1 MNEKTEDSA
10 EGLLEAWRQRIAAFR
25 IRPDQLSYIDHGKI
39 VAGGGFG
46 EVKKAVYTGRT
57 RKQSSV
63 ASPTTSNPKTHGIT
77 VAVKTLQ
84 IHMKIDGE
92 RIEKR
97 FMREAYV
104 WSQLKNDHIIE
115 FLGFYFSSSE
125 GKTEALLVCPWMENG
140 ESVRYVKQ
148 QHLPPGE
155 RLQLLLDAAKG
166 LQYLHSRVPPICHG
180 DIKGS
185 NVLVK
190 NDGRAAICDF
200 GLAQVL
206 DEEFERLASQTTHRG
221 TIRWTSPERLE
232 DNGPLAPSSDVWSWA
247 WLIWEFMTEKI
258 PFHFVSHASAVIFHI
273 VTLKFPAYDQ
283 EAAIS
288 AIPTLSK
295 LMQLCWQKEPESRLS
310 MEECIERLEQILEGF
325 EPPEDVGKDQNLFVR
340 TSPLFQPTATPSFP
354 PGPPPPEEFNSL
366 TKSGGVFDP
375 PTVIIPPS
383 PPGGRVPPAY
393 PGPMIPSGSDKSR
406 KDLPPIPPIPRQ
418 DDGTIILTTFDSSHE
433 QRTDL
438 EPSWEPKPQ
447 PAHVPENPPSAFN
460 FKGLGSFKLSKTSS
474 SESSN
479 KVTAIGLKKL
489 TQRLLPSFKRKPQQS
504 DAHHDGEWDWDII
517 PGPSQ
522 SSWQPPPNNTAG
534 NHDPSNQVNRDG
546 ADLRPQIDY
555 IMRTLQRLED
565 SQKQHSRTQEDITN
579 YLRQMGG
586 WFSGAPVFGSPYF
599 SSRPQPIVIGG
610 QPIVTVQP
618 TQPIYPGQ
626 PIQPGFAGQ
635 PTQPIVTGQPIQPIF
650 TGQPI
655 QPIFTGQPTQPIV
668 IGQPIRVVQ
677 PPGMAVPQIPAFIPP
692 SRIASPA
699 FTAGHPQTGSPGQS
713 PASIAYELARS
724 LRSPSPS
731 PVSPPSPVVTPH
743 LVPTAGGPRDYVT
756 VSLELSP
763 PLIEGPS
770 LSIRDSLASSSTH
783 LTRSDGTREVELE
796 LLYLPAIRQ
805 FKQSEFDLQYE
816 NGFEGGDQA
825 QMGVILETG
834 RAIAI
839 KPVTFT
845 PENGARASKRGL
857 MPQLNKWLKLW
868 GSLEHENVT
877 KVLGSAFVN
886 EAPAVITEW
895 CRGGNVAQYLEKS
908 PQADRRSLRTH
919 IDKKSNVLIDDER
932 VKLADIGILRFL
944 ETQHV
949 GAEMHG
955 RTGDARWTAPEVLEG
970 RGHRLRSDIY
980 SFGCLALFILRNE
993 LPYAALRNDVAVSK
1007 AIYRGDLPVS
1017 REVASGLHPTWKLCW
1032 AQDPQRRPRMSTIL
1046 ESVREI
1052 PVLVG
1057 KQHANGI
1064 VMDDSWNLGELPP

>member
-57 RKQSSV
+57 RKQSS
-63 ASPTTSNPKTHGIT
+63 AASSPTTSNPKTHGIT

-92 RIEKR
+92 RIER
-97 FMREAYV
+97 
-104 WSQLKNDHIIE
+104 LKNDHIIE

-148 QHLPPGE
+148 QHLAPGE
-155 RLQLLLDAAKG
+155 RLQL
-166 LQYLHSRVPPICHG
+166 
-180 DIKGS
+180 S

-295 LMQLCWQKEPESRLS
+295 LMQLCWQKEPGSRLS
-310 MEECIERLEQILEGF
+310 MEECIERLEQILEGY
-325 EPPEDVGKDQNLFVR
+325 EPPEHVGKDQNLFIR

-354 PGPPPPEEFNSL
+354 PGPPPPAEFNTL
-366 TKSGGVFDP
+366 TRSGGVFDP
-375 PTVIIPPS
+375 PTVIIPRS

-393 PGPMIPSGSDKSR
+393 PGPFIPLHSDKSR

-418 DDGTIILTTFDSSHE
+418 DDETPILTAFISSHE
-433 QRTDL
+433 QGTDL
-438 EPSWEPKPQ
+438 EPSWEPQ
-447 PAHVPENPPSAFN
+447 PPPADVPENPPSAFN

-489 TQRLLPSFKRKPQQS
+489 TKRLLPPFTRKPRQS
-504 DAHHDGEWDWDII
+504 DAHYDEEWDWDII
-517 PGPSQ
+517 PGPSH
-522 SSWQPPPNNTAG
+522 SPWQPPQNITEG
-534 NHDPSNQVNRDG
+534 DHDLSNHVNRDG

-618 TQPIYPGQ
+618 SQPIVTGQPTLPIYTGQPLQPNFTAHGQ
-626 PIQPGFAGQ
+626 PIQPGF
-635 PTQPIVTGQPIQPIF
+635 TGQPLRPGF
-650 TGQPI
+650 TGQPVVI
-655 QPIFTGQPTQPIV
+655 GAQPMPTGALPILAG
-668 IGQPIRVVQ
+668 GQPIRVVQ
-677 PPGMAVPQIPAFIPP
+677 PPRTVVPEIPAFIPP
-692 SRIASPA
+692 SKIASPA

-713 PASIAYELARS
+713 PPSIAYSLAHS

-743 LVPTAGGPRDYVT
+743 LVPTAGGHRDYRI
-756 VSLELSP
+756 VSLEPDSP
-763 PLIEGPS
+763 VIEGPS
-770 LSIRDSLASSSTH
+770 LSIRDSVGSSSIH
-783 LTRSDGTREVELE
+783 LPSPDGTREVELE

-805 FKQSEFDLQYE
+805 FKQSAFDLQYE

-825 QMGVILETG
+825 HMGVILETG

-845 PENGARASKRGL
+845 PKNGARSSEGAL

-895 CRGGNVAQYLEKS
+895 CTGGNVAQYLEKS
-908 PQADRRSLRTH
+908 PQADRRGLLRQIAQGLNYLHTVFPPMIHSSL
-919 IDKKSNVLIDDER
+919 KPSNVLIDDASER
-932 VKLADIGILRFL
+932 IKLADIGILRFL

-980 SFGCLALFILRNE
+980 SFGCLALFILRDE

-1007 AIYRGDLPVS
+1007 AIYRGDLPVN

-1032 AQDPQRRPRMSTIL
+1032 AQDPKRRPRMSTIL
-1046 ESVREI
+1046 ESLE
-1052 PVLVG
+1052 
-1057 KQHANGI
+1057 
-1064 VMDDSWNLGELPP
+1064 SW

>member
-1 MNEKTEDSA
+1 MA
-10 EGLLEAWRQRIAAFR
+10 EVGSRRSGAWRQRIAAFR
-25 IRPDQLSYIDHGKI
+25 IHPDQLSYIDHGKI
-39 VAGGGFG
+39 VAGGSFG
-46 EVKKAVYTGRT
+46 EVKKAVYNGRP
-57 RKQSSV
+57 RNRS
-63 ASPTTSNPKTHGIT
+63 ASPTTPNGKTHGIT

-148 QHLPPGE
+148 QHLAPGE
-155 RLQLLLDAAKG
+155 RLQL
-166 LQYLHSRVPPICHG
+166 
-180 DIKGS
+180 S

-232 DNGPLAPSSDVWSWA
+232 DNGPLTPSSDVWSWA

-258 PFHFVSHASAVIFHI
+258 PFHFVGHASAVIFHI

-283 EAAIS
+283 EVAIS

-310 MEECIERLEQILEGF
+310 MEECIERLEQILEDF

-340 TSPLFQPTATPSFP
+340 TSPLFQPTATPSFL

-383 PPGGRVPPAY
+383 PPGPPAY
-393 PGPMIPSGSDKSR
+393 PGPFIPSQPDKPR
-406 KDLPPIPPIPRQ
+406 KDIPAIPPIPGQ
-418 DDGTIILTTFDSSHE
+418 DDETPILTTFISSRE
-433 QRTDL
+433 QEKDL
-438 EPSWEPKPQ
+438 EPIGEPQ
-447 PAHVPENPPSAFN
+447 PPPADVPENPSSAFN
-460 FKGLGSFKLSKTSS
+460 FKGLVSFKLSKTSS

-479 KVTAIGLKKL
+479 KLTAIGLKKL
-489 TQRLLPSFKRKPQQS
+489 TKRLLPPFKRKPQQS
-504 DAHHDGEWDWDII
+504 DAHYDGERDWDII
-517 PGPSQ
+517 PGPSH
-522 SSWQPPPNNTAG
+522 SSWQPSQNITEG
-534 NHDPSNQVNRDG
+534 EHDPSNRVNRDG
-546 ADLRPQIDY
+546 ADL
-555 IMRTLQRLED
+555 RLED

-586 WFSGAPVFGSPYF
+586 WFSGAPVFESPY
-599 SSRPQPIVIGG
+599 SWSQP
-610 QPIVTVQP
+610 QPIVTVPPPIYIPGQLPPGVSPVFTGGRPIQVVQHPGMAGGPIPFIPPGSIRITVPNGWYPQTGPPGQSHPIYTGQP
-618 TQPIYPGQ
+618 TQLNFTARGQ
-626 PIQPGFAGQ
+626 PIQPGFTGQPTQPIVTSQ
-635 PTQPIVTGQPIQPIF
+635 PTQPIVTGQPI
-650 TGQPI
+650 
-655 QPIFTGQPTQPIV
+655 
-668 IGQPIRVVQ
+668 RVFQ
-677 PPGMAVPQIPAFIPP
+677 PPGMVVPQISAFIPP

-713 PASIAYELARS
+713 HPELASS
-724 LRSPSPS
+724 LPHRLPSRSPSPEAIPHRIS
-731 PVSPPSPVVTPH
+731 SADLQILQQHPDHPAVTTEPGSPPIT
-743 LVPTAGGPRDYVT
+743 
-756 VSLELSP
+756 
-763 PLIEGPS
+763 GPS
-770 LSIRDSLASSSTH
+770 LSIRDSPSSS
-783 LTRSDGTREVELE
+783 LIPLKGPLWTREVEGERLD
-796 LLYLPAIRQ
+796 LPAIRQ
-805 FKQSEFDLQYE
+805 FKQSEFNLQYE
-816 NGFEGGDQA
+816 DGFEGEDQA
-825 QMGVILETG
+825 QIGVILETG
-834 RAIAI
+834 RAVAI

-845 PENGARASKRGL
+845 PENGARASERPHML
-857 MPQLNKWLKLW
+857 QLNIWLRLW
-868 GSLEHENVT
+868 GSLEHEDVL

-895 CRGGNVAQYLEKS
+895 CTGGNVAQYLEKS
-908 PQADRRSLRTH
+908 PQADRRSLLLQVAQGLNYLHTASPPMVH
-919 IDKKSNVLIDDER
+919 SGLKPSNVLIDDASER
-932 VKLADIGILRFL
+932 IKLADIGILRFL

-970 RGHRLRSDIY
+970 HGHRLRSDIY
-980 SFGCLALFILRNE
+980 SFGCLALFILRDE

-1007 AIYRGDLPVS
+1007 AIYRGDLPVN
-1017 REVASGLHPTWKLCW
+1017 RKVASGLHPTWKLCW
-1032 AQDPQRRPRMSTIL
+1032 AQDPKRRPRMSTIL
-1046 ESVREI
+1046 KSLEF
-1052 PVLVG
+1052 
-1057 KQHANGI
+1057 
-1064 VMDDSWNLGELPP
+1064 W